1 MRPTTN
7 SIFALA
13 FSSLCAFLIPL
24 ACTDD
29 GGATDAGTEGEG
41 ECVPGQSV
49 ACSCDEGGG
58 TGAMTCEP
66 DGSGFGVC
74 MCTFGDGD
82 GDPTTGDGDGEP
94 GDGDGDEWDGVS
106 VPSWSMHI
114 VPFLYS
120 SCGAG
125 VDGCHS
131 RTAYHAAVD
140 SDCRG
145 WLSLEDA
152 PLGAAYYG
160 GDNDGQPTGCPDM
173 LLSERL
179 SQLAPWQCAPDS
191 AYVVPNDLAGSYIWD
206 KIQGTNLCD
215 LSPGMP
221 SDQMPPPETMIVL
234 TDMQKDMI
242 EAWILGGAPY
252 DN

>member
-66 DGSGFGVC
+66 DGSGFGIC

-82 GDPTTGDGDGEP
+82 GDPTTGDGDGDP
-94 GDGDGDEWDGVS
+94 GDGDGDPTAGDGDGDGDS
-106 VPSWSMHI
+106 GETGGTGPGTTD
-114 VPFLYS
+114 S
-120 SCGAG
+120 SDGG
-125 VDGCHS
+125 DGCACAQTS
-131 RTAYHAAVD
+131 P
-140 SDCRG
+140 RG
-145 WLSLEDA
+145 NLANFAFTCLA
-152 PLGAAYYG
+152 LLGLGAVRRRRRDA
-160 GDNDGQPTGCPDM
+160 
-173 LLSERL
+173 
-179 SQLAPWQCAPDS
+179 
-191 AYVVPNDLAGSYIWD
+191 
-206 KIQGTNLCD
+206 
-215 LSPGMP
+215 
-221 SDQMPPPETMIVL
+221 
-234 TDMQKDMI
+234 
-242 EAWILGGAPY
+242 
-252 DN
+252 